1 MKGLPMSISVI
12 DAVGAAFGRTKR
24 VLFQPFDFGKWFVLG
39 FCAWLAYLGEGGGF
53 RFQSGF
59 NYNQRGR
66 GGMPPEFQAVFD
78 WIHVHLALVI
88 FLGVCLL
95 IVSIVIGVVLTWLQS
110 RGKFMFLDGVVRNR
124 GAVVEPW
131 RQFRV
136 QGNSLFWFRIVLGVI
151 GLVVLVLIALV
162 ALGIAWVDIQA
173 GEFGVAAIVGIVTG
187 VVLFIPFFL
196 VMLVIQLLLED
207 FVIPV
212 MYLKGLRAWKA
223 WGVFFRE
230 VAAGHLG
237 AIILF
242 YLLKIVLGLA
252 VGLLTCLG
260 CCMTCCLL
268 GCLMA
273 LPYLGTVVLLPLF
286 VFFRCYSLYFVQ
298 QCGPAWQ
305 VFRDEWPDG
314 TPLPVPP
321 PSA

>member
-1 MKGLPMSISVI
+1 MSISVI
-12 DAVGAAFGRTKR
+12 DAVGAAYGRTKR
-24 VLFQPFDFGKWFVLG
+24 VLFQPFDIGKWFVLG
-39 FCAWLAYLGEGGGF
+39 FCAWLAFLGEGGGP
-53 RFQSGF
+53 GF
-59 NYNQRGR
+59 NGGVNFRAPRGR
-66 GGMPPEFQAVFD
+66 GGMPPEFQAPLD
-78 WIHVHLALVI
+78 WARDHLPLVI
-88 FLGVCLL
+88 VLGVCLL
-95 IVSIVIGVVLTWLQS
+95 LVCTVIGVVLTWLQS

-151 GLVVLVLIALV
+151 GLAALTLIAVL

-173 GEFGVAAIVGIVTG
+173 GEFGVAAVAGIITG
-187 VVLFIPFFL
+187 VLLFIPFVL
-196 VMLVIQLLLED
+196 VMVVIQLLLED
-207 FVIPV
+207 FVVPV
-212 MYLKGLRAWKA
+212 MYLKGLRAWAA

-230 VAAGHLG
+230 VVAGHFG

-252 VGLLTCLG
+252 AGLLTCLG
-260 CCMTCCLL
+260 CFMTCCLL